1 MSDLFECES
10 RQSKAATAWLGGTA
24 GGQELLRQSAEF
36 AFEDVMPKVAT
47 RLREVFAK
55 TQAKANVL

>member
-1 MSDLFECES
+1 M
-10 RQSKAATAWLGGTA
+10 AGGTA